1 MEEADP
7 MKKVWQLLLKMGILF
22 GLLGGMMLLGGV
34 FEGGVALPA
43 GLCGLA
49 LTAAALLAL
58 AHALARCEGCAAA
71 AAQRGARAEQSA
83 CAVRPVSRTPQAHCR
98 PARSA
103 RRAEGLRVA

>member
-1 MEEADP
+1 

-71 AAQRGARAEQSA
+71 AAQHRARPVRSAQSA
-83 CAVRPVSRTPQAHCR
+83 CPMCPAGAARR
-98 PARSA
+98 PARPA